1 MASGKAGEKGLGV
14 TGYALL
20 GVGALLTL
28 LFIYG
33 VYGYQTLSEASP
45 LHALVPWGLMVTGYV
60 FFAISSGGVF
70 DALAIRLGIYCEEE
84 ALPLAR
90 KTLWLALALLVP
102 GILLVFADLTH
113 IGHSMWIYLGFN
125 PSARIAWNGIL
136 YIVYAGFVVATLLYT
151 IMRGEEALAKP
162 LGRALLLG
170 GLLASLALEYN
181 LALAFGQNLAVPAW
195 FSAPL
200 GVLNIALAFMLGAA
214 WTAIGL
220 GEVATRLT
228 ALPLERWRECCV
240 RGVSK
245 ELAGMAAAVGFLVM
259 WSLVQQEGWGLAA
272 VAGDMLVSG
281 ELAGVFWLGV
291 LLAVAAPIALGLY
304 AGAEASRPAIVAGSI
319 AGIVGA
325 FLLLHSLVVAG
336 QMARL
341 EAMPSYEALAA
352 QAVGHEYR
360 AEALHELLASPV
372 EAAAVVGGFGL
383 WLLLYVIGL
392 RILAVEPGERPR
404 RILVLR

>member
-1 MASGKAGEKGLGV
+1 MAGEKAKTKDMGV

-136 YIVYAGFVVATLLYT
+136 YIVYAGFAVTTLLYT
-151 IMRGEEALAKP
+151 IMKGEEALTKP
-162 LGRALLLG
+162 IGRALLLG
-170 GLLASLALEYN
+170 GLLASLTLEYN

-195 FSAPL
+195 FSVPL

-245 ELAGMAAAVGFLVM
+245 ELAGMAVAVGFLVM
-259 WSLVQQEGWGLAA
+259 WSLVQQEGWGLAT
-272 VAGDMLVSG
+272 VAKNLLVGG

-291 LLAVAAPIALGLY
+291 LLAVIAPIVLGLY
-304 AGAEASRPAIVAGSI
+304 AGTRVSRPAMVAGSI

-336 QMARL
+336 QLARL

-352 QAVGHEYR
+352 HALGQEYK
-360 AEALHELLASPV
+360 AEVLHELLASPI

-383 WLLLYVIGL
+383 WLLLYIIGL
-392 RILAVEPGERPR
+392 RILAIEPGEKPNK
-404 RILVLR
+404 ILVLR